1 MSIPI
6 LWDISKHFLMGKDQT
21 FDIYWFLPT
30 LLTHGSAPFYIAMH
44 DLVLTCMQC
53 QTSELDDIDYD
64 KIDQQ
69 KALQDHE
76 KALANAKSITHVVHQ
91 ALT

>member
-1 MSIPI
+1 
-6 LWDISKHFLMGKDQT
+6 MGKDQT

-64 KIDQQ
+64 KID
-69 KALQDHE
+69 
-76 KALANAKSITHVVHQ
+76 
-91 ALT
+91 